1 MVKTAIVDDMDPNIV
16 YSDGWV
22 PVSTTYDNE
31 SYEFNSTMHH
41 GSIEGL
47 TISYR
52 FRGTG
57 ITVFATLSQPG
68 TYGTPGSTY
77 SIDGGTPVQFNSS
90 GEVILPYRRTYSH
103 VPFYRSPQLS
113 YGDHSI
119 LITIDNVSE
128 AARRRYF
135 FDFFAVSGVEDNDN
149 AQGSSGGPG
158 FTIVDDRDARVSFS
172 NGGWLSSGGNSPDY
186 LGTTTTSPTGSGAG
200 SVIFSFTGTSISVYA
215 RAINDYG
222 TGNAAEFIIDP
233 GTNQEITQYA
243 LVQGT
248 SEKRSLPLLVLEG
261 LVDGEHTIRVNAL
274 SQRSWFLDY
283 FVYGTSTGAGV
294 GGLNRA
300 VRITAQ
306 GGGGTG
312 TGTVVSTN
320 VTTFMSNGVM
330 VTSTQTILNT
340 GLSLPS
346 PFATESGKPPLEN
359 NPAVGSSSSTTQ
371 SSPQTKTATIAGAVI
386 GSIALLSLI
395 VFLVLYGLRRRNI
408 KARQSKLEREGIDDD
423 NYMMAGSQM
432 GREGTGTGASS
443 MRSTTPLRNLAG
455 VGIQRNAE
463 VVTIDGDDGPDREEY
478 QQRPNRLAPPLPFA
492 GKSARGFPRDVRQSS
507 GTVASSLLDS
517 DGSSRSSTNDPSSI
531 VPPITTT
538 NRDSQMQNGMLPHT
552 RDGYARLNGTAL
564 VEEEEEEEEEGG
576 HGRRGV
582 ASSSSPPGQRNLPAV
597 TNELM
602 EKAVFSRSESM
613 QRNSPTQGNNENNN
627 NRRPTSSSHQQR
639 QPPQQQQR
647 DQRRTRPA
655 TERVED
661 VGTTERE
668 IDAGVRLDPLQ
679 FNLST
684 SELLPPSYSAT
695 TYR

>member
-1 MVKTAIVDDMDPNIV
+1 
-16 YSDGWV
+16 
-22 PVSTTYDNE
+22 
-31 SYEFNSTMHH
+31 
-41 GSIEGL
+41 
-47 TISYR
+47 
-52 FRGTG
+52 
-57 ITVFATLSQPG
+57 
-68 TYGTPGSTY
+68 
-77 SIDGGTPVQFNSS
+77 
-90 GEVILPYRRTYSH
+90 
-103 VPFYRSPQLS
+103 
-113 YGDHSI
+113 
-119 LITIDNVSE
+119 
-128 AARRRYF
+128 
-135 FDFFAVSGVEDNDN
+135 
-149 AQGSSGGPG
+149 
-158 FTIVDDRDARVSFS
+158 
-172 NGGWLSSGGNSPDY
+172 
-186 LGTTTTSPTGSGAG
+186 
-200 SVIFSFTGTSISVYA
+200 
-215 RAINDYG
+215 
-222 TGNAAEFIIDP
+222 
-233 GTNQEITQYA
+233 
-243 LVQGT
+243 
-248 SEKRSLPLLVLEG
+248 
-261 LVDGEHTIRVNAL
+261 
-274 SQRSWFLDY
+274 
-283 FVYGTSTGAGV
+283 
-294 GGLNRA
+294 
-300 VRITAQ
+300 
-306 GGGGTG
+306 
-312 TGTVVSTN
+312 
-320 VTTFMSNGVM
+320 
-330 VTSTQTILNT
+330 
-340 GLSLPS
+340 
-346 PFATESGKPPLEN
+346 
-359 NPAVGSSSSTTQ
+359 
-371 SSPQTKTATIAGAVI
+371 
-386 GSIALLSLI
+386 
-395 VFLVLYGLRRRNI
+395 
-408 KARQSKLEREGIDDD
+408 
-423 NYMMAGSQM
+423 M

-443 MRSTTPLRNLAG
+443 MRSTTPLRNFAG

-538 NRDSQMQNGMLPHT
+538 NRDSQMQNGMLPQT
-552 RDGYARLNGTAL
+552 RDGYARLDGIAL
-564 VEEEEEEEEEGG
+564 VEEEEEEEEGG

-582 ASSSSPPGQRNLPAV
+582 ASSSSPPGQRNLLAV